1 MRKIMIMMSV
11 LMGFTMSLCLSLLGT
26 GMSGHFTV
34 SAWLFSFGVS
44 FVISLI
50 IGFIVPMKK
59 VSDAACNKAG
69 IIPESFKGNLLSS
82 LISNV
87 IYTPV
92 ITIAMVVLMVGGAAR
107 QMREAGAPESA
118 IPSIQQTLV
127 PSLVV
132 SFIVGYII
140 IFIVQPLYIRML
152 LKKMLPP
159 GNPGM
164 KENQ

>member
-34 SAWLFSFGVS
+34 PAWLFS

-118 IPSIQQTLV
+118 IPSIQQALV

-152 LKKMLPP
+152 LKKMVSS
-159 GNPGM
+159 GKPGM
-164 KENQ
+164 EENK